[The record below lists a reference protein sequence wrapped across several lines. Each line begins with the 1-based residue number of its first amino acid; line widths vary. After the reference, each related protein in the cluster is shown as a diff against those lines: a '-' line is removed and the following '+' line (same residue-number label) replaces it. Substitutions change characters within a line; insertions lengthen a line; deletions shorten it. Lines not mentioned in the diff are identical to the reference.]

1 MYGYALF
8 PCIQVIPWF
17 HSVKFKEGRT
27 SRQTELQCE
36 FPLHV
41 VCSWSGNSP
50 RIAQQRNLVV
60 TEDDF
65 ATAAG
70 DLLNLCNENADH
82 PLIVTNFFNFKSH
95 LTRRLDPTSFATHNS
110 GGNYFSEICSRISDS
125 ASDHQPRGRDTSI
138 PSDRALV
145 LEVIVPGTG
154 AHPTGSGPDRELSH
168 IDTGGGHEIAAAVLE
183 VK

>member
-1 MYGYALF
+1 MHGYALF

-125 ASDHQPRGRDTSI
+125 ASDHQPRGRDTYLFIRLLLSNPAN
-138 PSDRALV
+138 PSSVPITIELGSGTALV
-145 LEVIVPGTG
+145 VSYNALMSDWFN
-154 AHPTGSGPDRELSH
+154 A
-168 IDTGGGHEIAAAVLE
+168 
-183 VK
+183 